1 MKKRRV
7 DELLI
12 EQHLVEDK
20 QEALSYILAG
30 KVFTTD
36 EIKILTA
43 GEKLAQDIELYIK
56 GKEKKYV
63 SRGGLK
69 LEKAIEYFNIDLANQ
84 IVLDIG
90 ASTGGFT
97 DVSLKNL
104 CFSLSLS
111 HLTSLRSVHIV
122 LATAHHSLR

>member
-43 GEKLAQDIELYIK
+43 PEKLAEDIELYIK

-97 DVSLKNL
+97 DVSLKNGAKL
-104 CFSLSLS
+104 VYS
-111 HLTSLRSVHIV
+111 
-122 LATAHHSLR
+122 